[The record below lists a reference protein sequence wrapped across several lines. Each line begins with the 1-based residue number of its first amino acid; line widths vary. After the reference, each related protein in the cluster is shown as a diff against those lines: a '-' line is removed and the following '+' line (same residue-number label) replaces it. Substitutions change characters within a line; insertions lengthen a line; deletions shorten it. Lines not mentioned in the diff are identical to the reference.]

1 MKTEFCVEKR
11 RKKKSVKL
19 VLFIHIDLMWQ
30 NNPFDKLN
38 SIQ

>member
-1 MKTEFCVEKR
+1 MWQKVGKQIS
-11 RKKKSVKL
+11 KVS
-19 VLFIHIDLMWQ
+19 FIHIDLMWQ